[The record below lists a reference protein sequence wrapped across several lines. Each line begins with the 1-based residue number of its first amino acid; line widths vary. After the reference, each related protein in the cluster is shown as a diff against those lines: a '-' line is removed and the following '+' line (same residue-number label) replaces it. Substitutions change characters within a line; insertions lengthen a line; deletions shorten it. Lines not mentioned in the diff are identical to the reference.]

1 MIMQIDSDDL
11 LKLAHD
17 IRRFIAKGG
26 WRHRISGMAKLYLEF
41 PDIGTMYDFHR
52 QLMQALDPTLIAVS
66 GDSIRKID
74 DETVEI
80 EVGGISFIITC
91 KQRFQLRD
99 GSSVGYTDM
108 HFNVIKGPVLN
119 NT

>member
-1 MIMQIDSDDL
+1 MAMQIEADDL

-26 WRHRISGMAKLYLEF
+26 WLHRISGMAKLYLEF
-41 PDIGTMYDFHR
+41 PDVGAMYDFHR
-52 QLMQALDPTLIAVS
+52 QLMLSLDPSLISVS
-66 GDSIRKID
+66 GDSIRRID

-80 EVGGISFIITC
+80 EVGGISVILTC

-99 GSSVGYTDM
+99 GSSVGYANM
-108 HFNVIKGPVLN
+108 HFNVIKGPKPE
-119 NT
+119 